1 MALRDIN
8 RPAIR
13 GINNGG
19 YDDDDNDD
27 DDDYYYYDDDDDG
40 DYKKVQDSKKE
51 LIDQNVLDKNS
62 VKEFDNIINKWKQT
76 KDKDILY
83 INDKNKANTRK
94 LDIYD
99 IFYSY
104 LKKDISYK
112 DIKGITNNIKEAVKL
127 YKKDGSKYSD
137 KNKSIINNSNK
148 TIKGKTIRVNYII
161 NRQ

>member
-1 MALRDIN
+1 MMMMMMI
-8 RPAIR
+8 
-13 GINNGG
+13 
-19 YDDDDNDD
+19 
-27 DDDYYYYDDDDDG
+27 
-40 DYKKVQDSKKE
+40 KKFKILKKE

-62 VKEFDNIINKWKQT
+62 VKEFDYIINKWKQT

-83 INDKNKANTRK
+83 INNKNKADTRK

-99 IFYSY
+99 VFYSY

-112 DIKGITNNIKEAVKL
+112 DVILKKRLNYI
-127 YKKDGSKYSD
+127 KKDRSKYSD

>member
-1 MALRDIN
+1 MMMMMMMI
-8 RPAIR
+8 
-13 GINNGG
+13 
-19 YDDDDNDD
+19 
-27 DDDYYYYDDDDDG
+27 
-40 DYKKVQDSKKE
+40 KKFKILKKE

-62 VKEFDNIINKWKQT
+62 VKEFDYIINKWKQT

-83 INDKNKANTRK
+83 INNKNKADTRK
-94 LDIYD
+94 LDICD
-99 IFYSY
+99 VFYSY

-112 DIKGITNNIKEAVKL
+112 DVILKKRLNYI
-127 YKKDGSKYSD
+127 KKDRSKYSD